1 MRAGLEL
8 QVEHAA
14 QPIHARRLHLLGERC
29 TVGRWHGR
37 VGERGLGMAVG
48 VVQLHVAAQ
57 RRGDLEPVV
66 DRGHAVAGGLAGVDL
81 SAFSGEATYHA
92 HA

>member
-8 QVEHAA
+8 QVELAA
-14 QPIHARRLHLLGERC
+14 QPILAPRLHLPGDRC

-48 VVQLHVAAQ
+48 VVQLHVATQ
-57 RRGDLEPVV
+57 RRGDLEHVV
-66 DRGHAVAGGLAGVDL
+66 DRGHAVAAGLAGVD
-81 SAFSGEATYHA
+81 
-92 HA
+92 